1 MTHPRLWLLLGLVL
15 LLLIQG
21 GCAAG
26 SGGYPRKSKYA
37 EANID
42 KLDTMYFDP
51 AVLEE
56 YHNVRASGTPE
67 EARLMRDEV
76 VAGRLAFIDA
86 NYKAFTRQFIVEKN
100 SLDTGTDASV
110 IGLNTAG
117 ALLNPTG
124 TTQILS
130 GIAAMLTGSKASFD
144 KHFYYEQTALALYAA
159 MNAQRKTCL
168 ATIETGLAKTDAEYS
183 LPKAFSDLENYEEAG
198 TFPGGLQAIQRDAG
212 MKQSRA
218 QERIDNITGLG
229 DRVQGDLEVAREIIT
244 ANPTLAR
251 TRAMNWYRS
260 LADGTAEQLAARMGI
275 AAVLPGDVPSELLS
289 GGLPDPVKWLGGD
302 STVEQKDRATDEQL
316 ARYVAGLNNPIGS
329 QHAPFKGRLIPVLL
343 GE

>member
-1 MTHPRLWLLLGLVL
+1 MRHSRFCIVLSLLALLL
-15 LLLIQG
+15 QF

-26 SGGYPRKSKYA
+26 SGGYPRASRYA
-37 EANID
+37 AANID
-42 KLDTMYFDP
+42 KLDTMYYDP
-51 AVLEE
+51 MVLEE
-56 YHNVRASGTPE
+56 YHQVRAAGPPE
-67 EARLMRDEV
+67 AAKAMRDEV
-76 VAGRLAFIDA
+76 VNGRMAFIDA

-100 SLDTGTDASV
+100 SLDTGTDAGV

-159 MNAQRKTCL
+159 MNAQRKTCR
-168 ATIETGLAKTDAEYS
+168 ATIEIGLSKSDAEYP
-183 LPKAFSDLENYEEAG
+183 LPKALSDLEDYEDAG
-198 TFPGGLQAIQRDAG
+198 TFPGGLQAIQRDASV
-212 MKQSRA
+212 KQSAA
-218 QERIDNITGLG
+218 QERIDDISGLS
-229 DRVQGDLEVAREIIT
+229 DRVQSDLEVAREIIA

-251 TRAMNWYRS
+251 TRTLGWYAG
-260 LADGTAEQLAARMGI
+260 LADGSADQLAARMGI
-275 AAVLPGDVPSELLS
+275 VAVLPGAAPDELLT

-302 STVEQKDRATDEQL
+302 PSVAQALRATDEQL
-316 ARYVAGLNNPIGS
+316 ARYIAGLNNPIGP